1 MDQNQLKALTR
12 RVLFVEAD
20 PVLAGAYEQ
29 RLTLCGHHLVVCHQV
44 DEAVQ
49 NLSTLHFDVVVIDL
63 RDNRDDGVALVEA
76 MRRAEGLKNTPV
88 LFLAPPGLCVDSE
101 KILQLKAEQ
110 IPTQTTCC
118 SRATVQAIHEL
129 LRKHPLAKDA
139 GLRLAPQ
146 PPLESIKPRL
156 PLEREASASPIPEP
170 QYKHETL

>member
-29 RLTLCGHHLVVCHQV
+29 RLTLCGHNVVVCLQL
-44 DEAVQ
+44 DEAAQ
-49 NLSTLHFDVVVIDL
+49 NLSASHFDAVVIDL
-63 RDNRDDGVALVEA
+63 RDCQDDGIALVEA
-76 MRRAEGLKNTPV
+76 MRRAEDLKNTPV
-88 LFLAPPGLCVDSE
+88 LFLVPPGLRVDSA
-101 KILQLKAEQ
+101 KIFHLKAEQ
-110 IPTQTTCC
+110 IATQTTCC
-118 SRATVQAIHEL
+118 SRATVQAIHES
-129 LRKHPLAKDA
+129 LRKQPLAKDS

-156 PLEREASASPIPEP
+156 PLESEASAGPIPEP